1 MDEGK
6 VVDNEEEVEFEKAK
20 KNNKHQVLPKR
31 SPFACPANVPWVKEA
46 PQTDLHIKST
56 TMTVLAM
63 DGRRRM
69 MDIEKLVRFLNL
81 FLDPS
86 SKYEVRVVQI

>member
-1 MDEGK
+1 M
-6 VVDNEEEVEFEKAK
+6 VDTEEEVEFEKAK
-20 KNNKHQVLPKR
+20 KSNKHQVLPKL

-81 FLDPS
+81 FLDSS
-86 SKYEVRVVQI
+86 SKYEVCVVQI